1 MSTGNECCCLGVI
14 DRRVIDSKDL
24 EGVADIDGAVGF
36 GLSIRDGVVEL
47 NGAVPIGIR
56 TERPTRGG
64 ITSERADRVIG
75 ESQCGDGEVVA
86 IAIEVASEE
95 LAFRDGDIIIFLCS
109 GEGALFTD

>member
-1 MSTGNECCCLGVI
+1 MSAGYGCCCRGVV
-14 DRRVIDSKDL
+14 DGRVIDSKNL

-47 NGAVPIGIR
+47 NGAVPISIR
-56 TERPTRGG
+56 TKRPTGSG
-64 ITSERADRVIG
+64 ITSESADRVIG

-86 IAIEVASEE
+86 IAIEVAREE
-95 LAFRDGDIIIFLCS
+95 LAFRDGDIIVFLCS